1 MPNKH
6 ISFCEI
12 ASLSNFRLLSLLAE
26 SCRKSLEKSL
36 SFIIPFICDLYFNVY
51 SSLFQLL
58 ASIPDVNSRKT
69 QGLHSVNAFKGC
81 LMWGRFFKKF
91 RGTTR
96 VVQTSA
102 WICFHFCL
110 LLLEDVLPLKSGS
123 RDIALQLELMQEVDK
138 VSTALSLGD
147 PDDTCRYIICIAS
160 HCTYGFCLSLLFCL
174 DFKYAPFPSW
184 FIHRSPN

>member
-1 MPNKH
+1 
-6 ISFCEI
+6 
-12 ASLSNFRLLSLLAE
+12 
-26 SCRKSLEKSL
+26 
-36 SFIIPFICDLYFNVY
+36 
-51 SSLFQLL
+51 
-58 ASIPDVNSRKT
+58 
-69 QGLHSVNAFKGC
+69 
-81 LMWGRFFKKF
+81 MWGRFFKKF

-147 PDDTCRYIICIAS
+147 PDDTCKYIICIAS

-184 FIHRSPN
+184 FIHRSPNWAHLCSVPCIPALLNMLCTHSSHTSYVFFHPREVWMMIRMSEIIRWGKKRWKKVSRS